1 MSTLRLRS
9 KILLA
14 MLSISAGLTF
24 GTLAV
29 VRYTMDHRLRESLTQ
44 ELFRSVGAY
53 RTLQKQHETSRART
67 ATLLAGLPTV
77 RALVATQDAAIMQA
91 GSVQILKES
100 GADLLIL
107 ADRQGKVCAL
117 QQQPSGGGA
126 IPIEVAQKLLN
137 RSFEKG
143 VARDWWLAEGRLYQV
158 VLQPVMLDQQSSNSE
173 IGVLVAGNEIDARA
187 ARGYSATIGSEVIF
201 RTGDYVVSSA
211 PDVPKEALPSNTA
224 VQPDQTFE
232 IRVGDEHFLGAT
244 QELYRDGN
252 VNISLTALKSFDAA
266 TAFLKSLNRLLA
278 AIGLVAILT
287 GVLLG
292 YTISRGVTRPLASL
306 VEGVY
311 ALERGNYQFPLAN
324 EGKDEVGLVT
334 SAFNH
339 LRQSLRQGQ
348 EDQRVLEERLRQAHK
363 MEAVGRLAGGV
374 AHDFNNLLTIIRG
387 HADLLADRAENDAQ
401 KKSVDQI
408 QKASNRAVAM
418 TRQLLAFSRMQ
429 VLEPR
434 PMDLNV
440 TIAELGKMLPRL
452 IGEHIEYTFEPQSD
466 LHWVLGDPGQIEQV
480 LMNLAVNARDAMPHG
495 GQLIVRTSNVEVND
509 SEASQRPA
517 MMPGSYAKI
526 TVTDT
531 GAGMDEETK
540 AHIFEPFYTTKEA
553 GRGTGLGLATAYG
566 IVKQSRGFIWV
577 ETQLGHGTTFEIFL
591 PRTSERPGTQSEG
604 NAMPGLKR
612 GTETVLIAEDEDGVR
627 DLAHQFLKR
636 AGYKV
641 LEARDGAEA
650 IAISERYTAP
660 IHLLLS
666 DVVMPRMSGKELAE
680 TLIEARPTLKV
691 ILMSGYSDFHQEE
704 QASAKFPSMT
714 KPFSLTSL
722 LDKIDEVLHDAPV
735 PEGALKS

>member
-1 MSTLRLRS
+1 VSTLRLRS

-14 MLSISAGLTF
+14 MLGISAGVTF

-29 VRYTMDHRLRESLTQ
+29 VRYTMDHRVRESLSQ

-53 RTLQKQHETSRART
+53 RTLQKQRENGWART

-77 RALVATQDAAIMQA
+77 RAQVATQDPATMQD
-91 GSVQILKES
+91 GSVEILKES

-107 ADRQGKVCAL
+107 TDRQGKVCAL

-126 IPIEVAQKLLN
+126 IPVDLAQKLLN
-137 RSFEKG
+137 HSFEKA
-143 VARDWWLAEGRLYQV
+143 VSRDWWRAEGRLYQV
-158 VLQPVMLDQQSSNSE
+158 VLQPVMLDQQDNNSE
-173 IGVLVAGNEIDARA
+173 IGVLIAGHEIDARA

-201 RTGDYVVSSA
+201 RTGDYVISSA
-211 PDVPKEALPSNTA
+211 PDIPKEALPASGA
-224 VQPDQTFE
+224 APSDQTFE
-232 IRVGDEHFLGAT
+232 VRVGNEHFLGAT
-244 QELYRDGN
+244 QELYHDDGER
-252 VNISLTALKSFDAA
+252 ISLTTLKSFDAA
-266 TAFLKSLNRLLA
+266 TAFLTSLNHLLA

-287 GVLLG
+287 GILLG
-292 YTISRGVTRPLASL
+292 YTISRGVTQPLASL
-306 VEGVY
+306 VEGVH
-311 ALERGNYQFPLAN
+311 ALERGNYQFPLAT
-324 EGKDEVGLVT
+324 ESKDEVGVVT

-339 LRQSLRQGQ
+339 LRTSLRQGQ

-387 HADLLADRAENDAQ
+387 HADLLADRAENDWQ

-452 IGEHIEYTFEPQSD
+452 IGEHIEYAFEPQSD
-466 LHWVLGDPGQIEQV
+466 LHWVLADPGQIEQV

-495 GQLIVRTSNVEVND
+495 GKLTVKTSNVEVNEA
-509 SEASQRPA
+509 EASQRPA
-517 MMPGSYAKI
+517 MIPGSYAKI

-531 GAGMDEETK
+531 GCGMDEETK
-540 AHIFEPFYTTKEA
+540 THIFEPFYSTKEA
-553 GRGTGLGLATAYG
+553 GKGTGLGLATAYG

-577 ETQLGHGTTFEIFL
+577 ETELGRGTTFEIFL
-591 PRTSERPGTQSEG
+591 PRTTERPGSQPEG
-604 NAMPGLKR
+604 DAMPGLKR

-650 IAISERYTAP
+650 IAISERYTSP

-680 TLIEARPTLKV
+680 TLMEARPTLKV
-691 ILMSGYSDFHQEE
+691 VLMSGYSDFHQEGR
-704 QASAKFPSMT
+704 AGGKFASMT

-722 LDKIDEVLHDAPV
+722 LDKVDEVLHGAPV
-735 PEGALKS
+735 PEDAVKS

>member
-14 MLSISAGLTF
+14 MLGISAGLTF

-29 VRYTMDHRLRESLTQ
+29 VHYTMDHRVRESLTQ
-44 ELFRSVGAY
+44 ELFRSVAAY
-53 RTLQKQHETSRART
+53 RTLQKQRESAWART
-67 ATLLAGLPTV
+67 GTLLAGLPTV
-77 RALVATQDAAIMQA
+77 RAQVATQDPATMQD
-91 GSVQILKES
+91 GSLQILKES

-117 QQQPSGGGA
+117 QQQPSSGAA
-126 IPIEVAQKLLN
+126 IPVEVAQKLLN

-143 VARDWWLAEGRLYQV
+143 VSRDWWLAEGRLYQV
-158 VLQPVMLDQQSSNSE
+158 ILQPVMLDQQSSNSE
-173 IGVLVAGNEIDARA
+173 IGVLIAGHELDAKA

-201 RTGDYVVSSA
+201 RTGDYVISSA
-211 PDVPKEALPSNTA
+211 PDIPKETLPASSTS
-224 VQPDQTFE
+224 DDTFE

-244 QELYRDGN
+244 QELYRDGD

-266 TAFLKSLNRLLA
+266 TAFLKSLNHLLA

-287 GVLLG
+287 GILLG
-292 YTISRGVTRPLASL
+292 YTISRGVTQPLASL
-306 VEGVY
+306 VEGVH

-324 EGKDEVGLVT
+324 EGKDEVGVVT
-334 SAFNH
+334 AAFNH

-387 HADLLADRAENDAQ
+387 HADLLADRAENDGQ

-452 IGEHIEYTFEPQSD
+452 IGEHIEYTFEPQGR
-466 LHWVLGDPGQIEQV
+466 LFCVLADPGQIEQV
-480 LMNLAVNARDAMPHG
+480 LMNLAVNARDAMPDG
-495 GQLIVRTSNVEVND
+495 GKLLVRTSNVEVND
-509 SEASQRPA
+509 AEAAQRPA
-517 MMPGSYAKI
+517 MIPGSYAKI

-531 GAGMDEETK
+531 GVGMDEETK
-540 AHIFEPFYTTKEA
+540 THIFEPFYTTKEA
-553 GRGTGLGLATAYG
+553 GKGTGLGLATAYG

-577 ETQLGHGTTFEIFL
+577 QTELGHGTTFEIFL
-591 PRTSERPGTQSEG
+591 PRTLDRAGTQPEG
-604 NAMPGLKR
+604 DAMPGLKR

-666 DVVMPRMSGKELAE
+666 DVVMPKMSGKELAE
-680 TLIEARPTLKV
+680 ALTEARPTLKV
-691 ILMSGYSDFHQEE
+691 VLMSGYSDFHQDER
-704 QASAKFPSMT
+704 AGAKFASMT

-722 LDKIDEVLHDAPV
+722 LDKVDEVLHGAPV
-735 PEGALKS
+735 PEAVLKS